1 MKEHRIKSL
10 AQGHKRSSVGVW
22 RSMGHRRQTRF
33 LACASCLGREEVRGG
48 VTCQGGGASG
58 HVSPSFREEKKFT

>member
-33 LACASCLGREEVRGG
+33 LACASCLGREKLEEV
-48 VTCQGGGASG
+48 
-58 HVSPSFREEKKFT
+58 